1 MVPSNVTAA
10 TTCYGGPA
18 EVGYF
23 RGRNKEEER
32 ETVLEAAIAR
42 RIESTRRR
50 PDRNGR
56 EKYRFKGVEEN
67 ARAEGIAALFGGK
80 YKLSYSEEI

>member
-1 MVPSNVTAA
+1 MKLGA
-10 TTCYGGPA
+10 
-18 EVGYF
+18 F
-23 RGRNKEEER
+23 EEETKRKRERER
-32 ETVLEAAIAR
+32 ETVLKATIAR
-42 RIESTRRR
+42 RIESTRKR

-80 YKLSYSEEI
+80 YKLSCSEEI